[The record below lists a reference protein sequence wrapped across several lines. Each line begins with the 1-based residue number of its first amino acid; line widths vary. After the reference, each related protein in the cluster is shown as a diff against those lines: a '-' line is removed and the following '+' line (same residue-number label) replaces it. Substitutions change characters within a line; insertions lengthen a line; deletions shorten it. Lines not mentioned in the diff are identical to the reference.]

1 MPRRTAPLLLLLAA
15 LLGASV
21 LSGCAT
27 RDEAAP
33 PQVGTGFPLEV
44 TPPGG
49 KPLKFDREPQRIV
62 SLSPTATETLFAVG
76 AGRQVV
82 AVDSLSNFP
91 EGAPHSKLSAL
102 TPDPA
107 AIGGYAPDLVIV
119 SADAGG
125 KLTAALDK
133 LGAKT
138 LVLSDAKTLD
148 DAFAQFSLLGKVT
161 GHPAEGEDLA
171 KRTRADIDK
180 IVADTPKPTAPLTY
194 YHELDQTFYS
204 LTSATFIGGVYSRF
218 GLVNIADAGDPHAA
232 GGYPQL
238 SAERILKADPK
249 LIFLGDTKCC
259 GQNAQ
264 SVGARPGWNTLSAVK
279 SGNVVAL
286 DDDIASRWGPR
297 VTDLVRAVA
306 AAVAKAGK

>member
-1 MPRRTAPLLLLLAA
+1 MSRRTAPLLLLLAA

-27 RDEAAP
+27 RDDDAP
-33 PQVGTGFPLEV
+33 PEVGTGFPLEV

-49 KPLKFDREPQRIV
+49 APLKFDREPQRIV

-82 AVDSLSNFP
+82 AVDSQSNFP
-91 EGAPHSKLSAL
+91 EGAPHSRLSAL

-125 KLTAALDK
+125 KLTTALDK

-161 GHPAEGEDLA
+161 GHPSEGEDLA
-171 KRTRADIDK
+171 KRTRGDIDK
-180 IVADTPKPTAPLTY
+180 IVADTPKPATPLTY

-218 GLVNIADAGDPHAA
+218 GLVNIADGGDPHAA

-249 LIFLGDTKCC
+249 LIFLSDTKCC

-279 SGNVVAL
+279 SGTVVAL
-286 DDDIASRWGPR
+286 DDDVASRWGPR
-297 VTDLVRAVA
+297 ITDLVRAVA
-306 AAVAKAGK
+306 AAVTKAGK

>member
-161 GHPAEGEDLA
+161 GHPAEGGTSPSGRE
-171 KRTRADIDK
+171 RTSTRSSR
-180 IVADTPKPTAPLTY
+180 TPRNRPRRSPTT
-194 YHELDQTFYS
+194 
-204 LTSATFIGGVYSRF
+204 TSWT
-218 GLVNIADAGDPHAA
+218 
-232 GGYPQL
+232 
-238 SAERILKADPK
+238 
-249 LIFLGDTKCC
+249 
-259 GQNAQ
+259 
-264 SVGARPGWNTLSAVK
+264 RPSTASPRPPSSAVSTAG
-279 SGNVVAL
+279 SG
-286 DDDIASRWGPR
+286 W
-297 VTDLVRAVA
+297 
-306 AAVAKAGK
+306 